1 MMFLTSRKRAQ
12 RLLSYRHPKRW
23 LSQLAKTSAVTTTLW
38 LGGVN
43 AAWVSRKPSF
53 VSQPLRGSVP
63 SQFQTFQLRARSSQT
78 EQEMTQHALQIIDRA
93 IKAVDPYMAVKSH
106 FEVQEDDSTL
116 KIGDEQLKLSDYDE
130 LVLVAFGKASSA
142 MATAVLEQLQTND
155 NQHLPS
161 CSGVVICKD
170 DHATE
175 KEQQVLSQHGVQ
187 VQMASHPV
195 PDERSAKGASALLDL
210 VKRHASPKTLVVCC
224 ISGGGSALFCQPI
237 SPLTLADLQAV
248 NSVLLA
254 SGMGIQEMNVIRKRL
269 ETGKGGRLAALC
281 HPSQLVTLVL
291 SDVLGDPLDL
301 IASGP
306 TVPDTSTWQ
315 HAWELI
321 EQYELEKKLP
331 GNVMTLLEN
340 GRDGALPDSPSSDHA
355 VFQTC
360 KTVLVGNNALAVEA
374 AAKHAATLGYHP
386 VVLGTH
392 IEGEAKEI
400 AHMYTG
406 MALHLQQQPSL
417 QSSYAMAPSLP
428 VALIAGGETTVSL
441 TPDSGK
447 GGRNQELAL
456 SAALQLESLGLRNV
470 VLASVGTD
478 GTDGP
483 TDAAGAV
490 VDATTVSDDLSLAR
504 EALSK
509 HNAYP
514 YLEQLGQKRKD
525 LPSPLVKTGPTG
537 TNVADVCVTL
547 VGPAP

>member
-1 MMFLTSRKRAQ
+1 
-12 RLLSYRHPKRW
+12 
-23 LSQLAKTSAVTTTLW
+23 
-38 LGGVN
+38 
-43 AAWVSRKPSF
+43 
-53 VSQPLRGSVP
+53 
-63 SQFQTFQLRARSSQT
+63 
-78 EQEMTQHALQIIDRA
+78 
-93 IKAVDPYMAVKSH
+93 
-106 FEVQEDDSTL
+106 
-116 KIGDEQLKLSDYDE
+116 
-130 LVLVAFGKASSA
+130 
-142 MATAVLEQLQTND
+142 
-155 NQHLPS
+155 
-161 CSGVVICKD
+161 
-170 DHATE
+170 
-175 KEQQVLSQHGVQ
+175 
-187 VQMASHPV
+187 
-195 PDERSAKGASALLDL
+195 
-210 VKRHASPKTLVVCC
+210 
-224 ISGGGSALFCQPI
+224 LFCQPT

-321 EQYELEKKLP
+321 EQYKLEKKLP

-340 GRDGALPDSPSSDHA
+340 GRDGALPDSPSSDHP

-360 KTVLVGNNALAVEA
+360 KTVLVGNNALAVQA

-406 MALHLQQQPSL
+406 MALHLQQQSSL
-417 QSSYAMAPSLP
+417 QNSYAMAPSLP

-514 YLEQLGQKRKD
+514 YLEQLGQNRKE

-537 TNVADVCVTL
+537 KF
-547 VGPAP
+547 